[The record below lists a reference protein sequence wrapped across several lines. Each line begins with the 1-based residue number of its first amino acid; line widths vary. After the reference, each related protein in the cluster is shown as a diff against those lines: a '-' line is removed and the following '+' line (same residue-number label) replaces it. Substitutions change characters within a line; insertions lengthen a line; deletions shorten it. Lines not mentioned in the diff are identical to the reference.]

1 MPWLGTFHS
10 IGAQILRRH
19 AELVGLKS
27 DFTIL
32 DTDDQ
37 IRLIKQLIAG
47 RRPRREALA
56 GRACSPR

>member
-1 MPWLGTFHS
+1 MKRADGPNDRRCGEGLRWLGTFHS

-27 DFTIL
+27 NFTIL

-37 IRLIKQLIAG
+37 
-47 RRPRREALA
+47 LA
-56 GRACSPR
+56 